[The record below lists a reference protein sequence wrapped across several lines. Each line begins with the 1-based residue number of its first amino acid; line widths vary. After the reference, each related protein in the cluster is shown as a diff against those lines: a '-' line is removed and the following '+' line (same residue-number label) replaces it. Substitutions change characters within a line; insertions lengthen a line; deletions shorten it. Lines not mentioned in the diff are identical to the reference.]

1 MRSQGPY
8 EIDDSPDRVD
18 LDAVWQF
25 LSAEAYWSRWRSRD
39 DVQRQSQAA
48 WRVVGCYDGQ
58 GHMVGFARALS
69 DGAALAYLAD
79 VYVLE
84 NHRGRGLG
92 RALLQEMIEDSPGK
106 EFRWLLHTADA
117 HGLYRQF
124 GFTAP
129 DATIMERASRRPTA
143 TNPPGAKPLA
153 APLLGQCA
161 APGRPE
167 GSGLVPV
174 PAGTAPNAP
183 PGMTRRLAR
192 GITDRIR
199 ARSPGTDRQANGSGR
214 PDRKKRRKHRS
225 QGGSGKCDQTE
236 RVTPWPL
243 TAAASLS
250 SRRPPSARH
259 ISGNARHD

>member
-1 MRSQGPY
+1 MKSTTARTGWTRTPF
-8 EIDDSPDRVD
+8 
-18 LDAVWQF
+18 WQF

-39 DVQRQSQAA
+39 DVQRQIQGA

-69 DGAALAYLAD
+69 DGVALAYLAD

-92 RALLQEMIEDSPGK
+92 RALLQEMIEDGPGK

-143 TNPPGAKPLA
+143 TNPPGAKPLVP
-153 APLLGQCA
+153 PLLGQCA
-161 APGRPE
+161 APGRPA
-167 GSGLVPV
+167 GSGLVPSRERAGSQQGTDRS
-174 PAGTAPNAP
+174 PAGTAANAP
-183 PGMTRRLAR
+183 PGGASLACGNHGSHQGSKTRRDRTGQAR
-192 GITDRIR
+192 AGEKAEGPEPGWSREV
-199 ARSPGTDRQANGSGR
+199 RSDGEGASVAVDGSGLLVQ
-214 PDRKKRRKHRS
+214 P
-225 QGGSGKCDQTE
+225 
-236 RVTPWPL
+236 V
-243 TAAASLS
+243 AALGQA
-250 SRRPPSARH
+250 
-259 ISGNARHD
+259 

>member
-18 LDAVWQF
+18 SDAVWQF

-39 DVQRQSQAA
+39 DVQRQIQGA
-48 WRVVGCYDGQ
+48 WRVVGCCDGQ

-69 DGAALAYLAD
+69 DGVALAYLAD

-92 RALLQEMIEDSPGK
+92 RALLKEMIEHVPGK

-129 DATIMERASRRPTA
+129 DATIMERTSRRPTA
-143 TNPPGAKPLA
+143 TNPPGAKPLVP
-153 APLLGQCA
+153 PLLGQ
-161 APGRPE
+161 
-167 GSGLVPV
+167 S
-174 PAGTAPNAP
+174 
-183 PGMTRRLAR
+183 RRAW
-192 GITDRIR
+192 GV
-199 ARSPGTDRQANGSGR
+199 RQGADLSR
-214 PDRKKRRKHRS
+214 Y
-225 QGGSGKCDQTE
+225 QGGSQ
-236 RVTPWPL
+236 L
-243 TAAASLS
+243 TH
-250 SRRPPSARH
+250 RQM
-259 ISGNARHD
+259 